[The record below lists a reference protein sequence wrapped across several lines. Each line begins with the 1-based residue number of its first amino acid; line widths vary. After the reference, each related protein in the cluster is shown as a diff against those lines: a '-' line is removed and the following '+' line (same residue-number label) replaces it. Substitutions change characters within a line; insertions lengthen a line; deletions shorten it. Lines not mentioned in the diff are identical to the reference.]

1 MVLTKAILL
10 LSLKLPIGNFANP
23 GKNVANNTDA
33 TNGSATGKIPLA
45 LNLPIVLLEI
55 RMIPLHLKMLLIIM
69 LLMVKIL
76 LQLWQ
81 LMIKEKI
88 LLQLK
93 IPIYNYANSDATNG
107 FTTSKDSGSS
117 ESTNNATRLQE
128 DMDVLYIH
136 ASDGANTV
144 GENVAN
150 IDVTNVMV
158 LPQVKIFYPI
168 L

>member
-23 GKNVANNTDA
+23 GKNVANNSDA

-45 LNLPIVLLEI
+45 LNPPIVLLEI
-55 RMIPLHLKMLLIIM
+55 RMIPSHLKMLLIIM

-88 LLQLK
+88 LLPLK
-93 IPIYNYANSDATNG
+93 IPKYNYAN
-107 FTTSKDSGSS
+107 
-117 ESTNNATRLQE
+117 
-128 DMDVLYIH
+128 
-136 ASDGANTV
+136 
-144 GENVAN
+144 
-150 IDVTNVMV
+150 
-158 LPQVKIFYPI
+158 
-168 L
+168 